1 MIYVKEKVVVIG
13 GGTGLSVL
21 LSGLKKFTKDLT
33 AIVTVADDGGGSGK
47 LRADLGML
55 PPGDIRANLL
65 ALSNTKESME
75 KLLNFRFHSGEL
87 KGQSFGNLF
96 LAAMNE
102 IYGDFGIAV
111 RETSEVLNITGKVLP
126 VTLDQMDLVA
136 ELENGK
142 KFLGESAIP
151 KFSIKEN
158 SPIKKMYLDNSEVKI
173 LDDCLDA
180 IEDADLIVL
189 GPGSL
194 YTSVI
199 PNLLIN
205 NMVDAIMDSKA
216 KTVYICNVMTQTGE
230 TDGFGVFEHVEA
242 ILNHSQENMLDYC
255 IANSRKLDS
264 KDSRRYILE
273 DSLQVLPT
281 NIDEMK
287 LRDLGI
293 ELITGDFID
302 VKAGY
307 VRSNAINIS
316 EFLLKIVREEI

>member
-1 MIYVKEKVVVIG
+1 MNEKVVVIG

-21 LSGLKKFTKDLT
+21 LTGLKKFTKELT

-65 ALSNTKESME
+65 ALSNTRESME
-75 KLLNFRFHSGEL
+75 KLLNFRFHHGEL

-102 IYGDFGIAV
+102 IYGDFGIAI

-151 KFSIKEN
+151 KFATKEN
-158 SPIKKMYLDNSEVKI
+158 SPIKRMYLENSEVKI
-173 LDDCLDA
+173 LENCLKA
-180 IEDADLIVL
+180 IEEADLIVL

-205 NMVDAIMDSKA
+205 NMVDAILDSKA
-216 KTVYICNVMTQTGE
+216 ETVYICNVMTQIGE
-230 TDGFGVFEHVEA
+230 TDNYGVYDHVKG
-242 ILNHSQENMLDYC
+242 ILDHSKPGILDYC
-255 IANSRKLDS
+255 IANSRELDS

-273 DSLQVLPT
+273 DSVQILPT
-281 NIDEMK
+281 KIDEEK
-287 LRDLGI
+287 LSDLGI
-293 ELITGDFID
+293 KLITDDFID
-302 VKAGY
+302 VKEGY
-307 VRSNAINIS
+307 IRSNSINIS
-316 EFLLKIVREEI
+316 EYLLKIIRKEI

>member
-1 MIYVKEKVVVIG
+1 MKEKVVVIG

-75 KLLNFRFHSGEL
+75 KLLNFRFHNGEL

-111 RETSEVLNITGKVLP
+111 REASEVLNITGKVLP

-151 KFSIKEN
+151 KFAIKEE
-158 SPIKKMYLDNSEVKI
+158 SPIKRMYLDNSEVKI
-173 LDDCLDA
+173 LDNCLEA
-180 IEDADLIVL
+180 IDEADLIVL

-194 YTSVI
+194 YTSVV

-205 NMVDAIMDSKA
+205 NMVDAIINSKA

-230 TDGFGVFEHVEA
+230 TDGFGVYEHVEG
-242 ILNHSQENMLDYC
+242 ILNHSHPGILDFC
-255 IANSRKLDS
+255 IANSRKLDA
-264 KDSRRYILE
+264 KDSMRYILE
-273 DSLQVLPT
+273 DSIQVLP
-281 NIDEMK
+281 NEEDEMK
-287 LRDLGI
+287 LKDLGI
-293 ELITGDFID
+293 RLITGDFID
-302 VKAGY
+302 VKEGY
-307 VRSNAINIS
+307 VRSNSINIS
-316 EFLLKIVREEI
+316 ECLLDIVHERI